1 MHSSVLQAAETVDL
15 LPEIRRVYTSF
26 LPLFPYCYAYWKRY
40 SDIERKAENWD
51 RALAILRRGL
61 TAIPLAVDLWVAY
74 LELYHKLYSA
84 RSAFHYLYRHV
95 VSPLIR
101 EFTSCLN
108 NYLIIFSERNASLRS
123 ARRARTTGATC
134 CGSSSLTRR
143 LDAASWCS

>member
-1 MHSSVLQAAETVDL
+1 M
-15 LPEIRRVYTSF
+15 LPEIRRVYTAF

-84 RSAFHYLYRHV
+84 RPAFHYLYRHV
-95 VSPLIR
+95 VVITIFIHNFLCFDLLSQVLPLIR
-101 EFTSCLN
+101 E
-108 NYLIIFSERNASLRS
+108 
-123 ARRARTTGATC
+123 
-134 CGSSSLTRR
+134 
-143 LDAASWCS
+143 